1 MLIRDVRDSIESCQ
15 ESSNQ
20 IDELKEKV
28 EVYNRKV
35 NYLKQTDTYLTRA
48 KEKFLSTYMRP
59 LQKGMREYL
68 DRIDSESGMLKSED
82 FHIDTKLNVSVVH
95 EGSSKEEAYLS
106 QGYRDLASFC
116 ARLALIDIMYE
127 NQKPMIILDDPF
139 TNFDAD
145 KINMVRKLIDELSHE
160 MQIMYFTCH
169 ESRA

>member
-1 MLIRDVRDSIESCQ
+1 ME
-15 ESSNQ
+15 
-20 IDELKEKV
+20 
-28 EVYNRKV
+28 YNRKV
-35 NYLKQTDTYLTRA
+35 DYLKQTEMYLTRA

-68 DRIDSESGMLKSED
+68 DRIDSGSELLKSED
-82 FHIDTKLNVSVVH
+82 FCIDTKLGVSVVH
-95 EGSSKEEAYLS
+95 DGSSKEEAYLS
-106 QGYRDLASFC
+106 QGYKDLASFC

-145 KINMVRKLIDELSHE
+145 KIKMVRKLIDDLAKNV
-160 MQIMYFTCH
+160 QIMYFTCH